1 MNYPDT
7 HNSVYLKYG
16 DDPFGFKRR
25 AVLFAYKGFRGHVG
39 KMHGK
44 FGSFFL
50 INPNFCRHF
59 IYFINKLCVF

>member
-16 DDPFGFKRR
+16 DDPFDFKCR

-44 FGSFFL
+44 FGNFF
-50 INPNFCRHF
+50 F
-59 IYFINKLCVF
+59 NKSKFL